1 MAPTNDRIEA
11 AIEKLTSISSELKT
25 MIAVHEQRI
34 TNQEKDSDDIHNIL
48 DQRRVELDGH
58 LVKVYDTMRDQDK
71 GILEEIA
78 KLRKES
84 SDQHNIL
91 HSKINQLERYIYIA
105 IGGGMVITW
114 VLTNAANYLKALH

>member
-1 MAPTNDRIEA
+1 MSPTSDRIEA

-34 TNQEKDSDDIHNIL
+34 TNQEKQSDDIHITL
-48 DQRRVELDGH
+48 EQRRLELDNH
-58 LVKVYDTMRDQDK
+58 LTKVYDTMRDQDK

-84 SDQHNIL
+84 TDQHNIL
-91 HSKINQLERYIYIA
+91 HTKINSLERYIYSA

-114 VLTNAANYLKALH
+114 ILTNAVNYLKLFH

>member
-1 MAPTNDRIEA
+1 MAPANDRIEA

-48 DQRRVELDGH
+48 EQRRVELDGH

-84 SDQHNIL
+84 TDQHNIL

-105 IGGGMVITW
+105 IGSGMVITW
-114 VLTNAANYLKALH
+114 VLTNAINYLKIIH

>member
-1 MAPTNDRIEA
+1 MAAAADRIEA

-34 TNQEKDSDDIHNIL
+34 SNQEKNSDDIHDTL
-48 DQRRVELDGH
+48 EQRRVELDIH
-58 LVKVYDTMRDQDK
+58 LTKVYDTMRDQDK

-84 SDQHNIL
+84 TDQHNIL

-114 VLTNAANYLKALH
+114 LLTNAVNYLKLFH

>member
-1 MAPTNDRIEA
+1 VSPTSDRIEA

-34 TNQEKDSDDIHNIL
+34 TNQEKQSDDIHITL
-48 DQRRVELDGH
+48 EQRRLELDNH
-58 LVKVYDTMRDQDK
+58 LTKVYDTMRDQDK

-84 SDQHNIL
+84 TDQHNIL
-91 HSKINQLERYIYIA
+91 HTKINSLERYIYSA

-114 VLTNAANYLKALH
+114 ILTNAVNYLKLFH